1 MVQCPVTLTNFTC
14 LYRYLISSPHVSE
27 TSNPSTSGLMTDK
40 PNEDIMRKCDDEA
53 TAKENEGS
61 VSDWISG
68 GPLGSKGAVLV
79 FRSCVLASRTPS
91 VESETKTK
99 GNNTGTTILLN
110 KAKNMARRL
119 VAEPHT
125 FSMRSKNIMH
135 DVMETFGTSN
145 SKYNGSAYVVRH
157 VSDSNLAET
166 VCMDEQGHEAQD
178 PMAHKRD
185 IEDVLNDLS
194 KITLKKHLNIENTT
208 ANIKPPEEPPPHGA
222 AKGALTCNNYVFKK
236 IKI

>member
-1 MVQCPVTLTNFTC
+1 
-14 LYRYLISSPHVSE
+14 
-27 TSNPSTSGLMTDK
+27 
-40 PNEDIMRKCDDEA
+40 
-53 TAKENEGS
+53 
-61 VSDWISG
+61 
-68 GPLGSKGAVLV
+68 
-79 FRSCVLASRTPS
+79 
-91 VESETKTK
+91 
-99 GNNTGTTILLN
+99 
-110 KAKNMARRL
+110 
-119 VAEPHT
+119 
-125 FSMRSKNIMH
+125 MH

-222 AKGALTCNNYVFKK
+222 SKGALTYNHVFKMFTDFMQFHK
-236 IKI
+236 SNCDNSSV